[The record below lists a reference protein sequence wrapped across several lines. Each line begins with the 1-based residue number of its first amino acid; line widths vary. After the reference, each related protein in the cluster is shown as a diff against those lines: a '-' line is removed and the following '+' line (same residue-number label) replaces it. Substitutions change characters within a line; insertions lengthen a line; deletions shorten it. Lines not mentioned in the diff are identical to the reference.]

1 MRTSK
6 ALSKAWD
13 LKGIPVD
20 KYDDVISAQ
29 LSALNERL
37 FSVTAWKLKPQYL
50 CIFCFKYY
58 KIIIYE

>member
-37 FSVTAWKLKPQYL
+37 FSLTAWKLKTP
-50 CIFCFKYY
+50 IFVHILFQ
-58 KIIIYE
+58 IL